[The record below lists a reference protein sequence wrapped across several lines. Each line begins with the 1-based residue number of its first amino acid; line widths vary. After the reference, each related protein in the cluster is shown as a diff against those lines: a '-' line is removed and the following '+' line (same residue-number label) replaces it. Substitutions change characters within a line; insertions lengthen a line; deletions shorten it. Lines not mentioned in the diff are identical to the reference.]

1 MRKLLGLLWI
11 LLFITG
17 GTIVY
22 CLFAKEMTSTQ
33 ALSSFLE
40 EQIDVSG
47 VPIAQN
53 SYVTD
58 RQGSQIA
65 EFQPEENRRYV
76 SLSHFPEH
84 ARAAFIATEDQNYYE
99 HQGIDPLGVV
109 RAFISNASSGS
120 IEEGASTITQQATR
134 NMYFSHQQTYE
145 RKVAE
150 VLFAYQLEQTYTKN
164 EILEMYMN
172 TIYFGEGIYG
182 FETASRSYFGKP
194 SSDLSLAQAAFLA
207 AIPANPSYYHPVDHP
222 DRTRERQQWILEKMK
237 ETEAITAEEKLQAA
251 QETVSV
257 DLQKSKANPYP
268 DYTDYVKHEFRQ
280 LVAQN
285 EGWTEQINQAAESE
299 KEALSE
305 ELDTRTEQ
313 LLQSGITIHTAM
325 DSDLQ
330 TMLTEESRSYWQ
342 QRNIEGA
349 AVIADHKAGAITA
362 ISGGADYQE
371 YEFNRAFQAYR
382 QPGSVWKPLL
392 VYGPYLEEKQRS
404 INDLVSTEKYCAA
417 SYCPANE
424 SGTTKDRVTI
434 EHALAFSYNTS
445 ALRLMHQNGLDASF
459 QYLEK
464 FEWSKLTPGDRQYAA
479 ALGGI
484 EYGVSPVELTSA
496 YTVFSSGGT
505 YEPPRAI
512 TSVTDADG
520 EILFEWETKET
531 VVWSKETND
540 QMREALRT
548 TVLSGTASTLKEVGD
563 VSGKTG
569 TSNNT
574 KDSWFAGYDSRY
586 TMGVWHG
593 YDDPR
598 PLNPEDSALTFWK
611 TMYPLLYEK
620 SGQP

>member
-1 MRKLLGLLWI
+1 MRQLLGLLWI
-11 LLFITG
+11 LLFLTG
-17 GTIVY
+17 GAIVSWV
-22 CLFAKEMTSTQ
+22 FVKEMSSTRT
-33 ALSSFLE
+33 LSSFLE

-58 RQGSQIA
+58 QKGSQIA

-76 SLSHFPEH
+76 SLSHFPER
-84 ARAAFIATEDQNYYE
+84 ARAAFIATEDQKYYE
-99 HQGIDPLGVV
+99 HQGIDPLGVI
-109 RAFISNASSGS
+109 RALISNASNGS

-134 NMYFSHQQTYE
+134 NIYFSHQQTYE

-194 SSDLSLAQAAFLA
+194 SSDLSLAQTAFLA
-207 AIPANPSYYHPVDHP
+207 AIPANPSYYHPVNHP
-222 DRTRERQQWILEKMK
+222 DRTRERQQWILEKME
-237 ETEAITAEEKLQAA
+237 ETNAITAAEKSRAG

-257 DLQKSKANPYP
+257 NLQKSKANPYP

-285 EGWTEQINQAAESE
+285 EGWAEQINQAMESE
-299 KEALSE
+299 KEALYE
-305 ELDTRTEQ
+305 KLNARTER

-325 DSDLQ
+325 DADLQ
-330 TMLTEESRSYWQ
+330 TQLTEKSRSYWQ
-342 QRNIEGA
+342 QRSIEGA
-349 AVIADHKAGAITA
+349 AVIADHRAGAITA
-362 ISGGADYQE
+362 ISGGADYRE

-392 VYGPYLEEKQRS
+392 VYGPYLEEKERS
-404 INDLVSTEKYCAA
+404 INDLVSTKEYCAA
-417 SYCPANE
+417 SYCPENE
-424 SGTTKDRVTI
+424 GGTAKERVTI

-445 ALRLMHQNGLDASF
+445 ALRLMHQTGLDSSF

-464 FEWSKLTPGDRQYAA
+464 FEWAKLTPEDRQYAA

-496 YTVFSSGGT
+496 YTVFSNDGA

-512 TSVTDADG
+512 TSVTDAAG
-520 EILFEWETKET
+520 EILFEWKAQET

-540 QMREALRT
+540 QLREALRT
-548 TVLSGTASTLKEVGD
+548 TVLSGTASALQEAGE

-593 YDDPR
+593 YDEPR
-598 PLNPEDSALTFWK
+598 PLNPEDSAIFFWK

-620 SGQP
+620 SGQL